1 MPTLVDHFQEKQSEE
16 IWAPVVNLHQMSFTD
31 YETTRRAFKE
41 AYGYVSHSPSLLL
54 SIVMTVLINQ
64 LTLYRECLR
73 FKVLNVARSWDNL
86 LWDADND
93 NWLTIPIFPMV
104 RFCHTKW
111 AAGHSYIVDFQF
123 WGKPIRNLSEWSGH
137 ISSWSDSACMSGFDN
152 THLKADIALD
162 YSITCWAVLQ
172 WTRDWH

>member
-1 MPTLVDHFQEKQSEE
+1 MKKLQKRDDLPHGANNELAGLKQLNARNCTAMPTLVDHFQEKQSEE

-104 RFCHTKW
+104 RFCHTK
-111 AAGHSYIVDFQF
+111 
-123 WGKPIRNLSEWSGH
+123 
-137 ISSWSDSACMSGFDN
+137 
-152 THLKADIALD
+152 
-162 YSITCWAVLQ
+162 
-172 WTRDWH
+172 